1 MQLRAEIQIKTVI
14 KALKDVIVPAI
25 DPANKL
31 AVEQAHLAMG
41 LLNLLSTQMPVQF
54 RFDHDELQRLVQAC
68 EKLER
73 VCKQDPEASAELRRL
88 KAARAEAQHV
98 LEKSRI
104 DPARI
109 LDSIRTLRADISAL
123 IVTVEREELGA
134 GQFTEAEK
142 VVLDLSREQ
151 LLRDRSLLI
160 SLGNEIDPAAV
171 PAIGTLLPHL
181 D

>member
-1 MQLRAEIQIKTVI
+1 MQLRADIQIQTVI

-41 LLNLLSTQMPVQF
+41 LLTLLAAQMPVQF
-54 RFDHDELQRLVQAC
+54 RFDHDELQRLVRAA
-68 EKLER
+68 EALER
-73 VCKQDPEASAELRRL
+73 IRGQDPEASAELRRL
-88 KAARAEAQHV
+88 SASRAEASDV

-109 LDSIRTLRADISAL
+109 LTSIRALRADISAL
-123 IVTVEREELGA
+123 ILTEPRDGLEA
-134 GQFTEAEK
+134 GQFSAAEQL
-142 VVLDLSREQ
+142 VLELSRAQ

-160 SLGNEIDPAAV
+160 SLGNEIDPAAI